1 MLLNR
6 ENKEN
11 RQVVLTIQV
20 ERDPWEKALNE
31 AYEQSKNLFK
41 KEDGSLPTRQ
51 EMEEKHGADVF
62 YQDAVN
68 STFPVALVEAV
79 RQEDISVAGA
89 PELSV
94 ESIGPDGYVFT
105 ALIDL
110 YPEVKLGQYKGLS
123 APRPTVE
130 LSDDDATAAIEE
142 YLQNHLAEEH
152 PKKAAMGDEVVLDFE
167 GFVNG
172 VPFDGGKAENYSLEI
187 GSGSFVPG
195 FEDQLIGMKAGD
207 ENDINIT
214 FPEDYHAELAG
225 KAVVFH
231 VKINEVKAKDVPAMD
246 DEFAK
251 DVSEFDTLKELKAD
265 LKKKITEEREA
276 SAKQA
281 FEDELMRQVAENIT
295 CDVPQAMVDT
305 QAHRFVDNFK
315 MQIQSQG
322 IPYDQYL
329 KITGMEESKLFEDA
343 KEPALR
349 QVRLDVALTEIIKV
363 ENIEATDEDVE
374 KEYAS
379 MSEVRH
385 GRGDR
390 EEVPDPRGGG
400 GPGEDPEGHRRGHRE
415 CHRHQA
421 RGA

>member
-20 ERDPWEKALNE
+20 EQEPWEKALNE

-41 KEDGSLPTRQ
+41 KEDGTLPTRQ

-68 STFPVALVEAV
+68 NTFPVALVEAV

-94 ESIGPDGYVFT
+94 ESIGPEGYIFT

-130 LSDDDATAAIEE
+130 LSDDDVTAAIEE

-172 VPFDGGKAENYSLEI
+172 VPFEGGKAEQYPLLL
-187 GSGSFVPG
+187 GSGYFIPG
-195 FEDQLIGMKAGD
+195 FEEQVAGMAVGD
-207 ENDINIT
+207 EWDIAVT
-214 FPEDYHAELAG
+214 FPAQYAPELAG
-225 KAVVFH
+225 KDAVFH
-231 VKINEVKAKDVPAMD
+231 IKVHKITRRVKPVMGDDFAKAQGFADASALRRSIMEQAVRAKQQEAMD
-246 DEFAK
+246 AYADALVQQVIAGMEVDIPERMVTCQLDGLMRDLEQQLMQQGATMDAYLEMAGLTRDDLRRQAESRARAAVEFELAMTEIARRENIQFTAAELEEK
-251 DVSEFDTLKELKAD
+251 YTPMSALYGMTPDQLKQSLPVERLTHD
-265 LKKKITEEREA
+265 LRLARARAIIVD
-276 SAKQA
+276 SAKQ
-281 FEDELMRQVAENIT
+281 I
-295 CDVPQAMVDT
+295 
-305 QAHRFVDNFK
+305 
-315 MQIQSQG
+315 
-322 IPYDQYL
+322 
-329 KITGMEESKLFEDA
+329 
-343 KEPALR
+343 
-349 QVRLDVALTEIIKV
+349 
-363 ENIEATDEDVE
+363 
-374 KEYAS
+374 
-379 MSEVRH
+379 
-385 GRGDR
+385 
-390 EEVPDPRGGG
+390 
-400 GPGEDPEGHRRGHRE
+400 
-415 CHRHQA
+415 
-421 RGA
+421 

>member
-20 ERDPWEKALNE
+20 ERDPWEKALIE

-130 LSDDDATAAIEE
+130 LSDDDVTAAIEE

-172 VPFDGGKAENYSLEI
+172 VPFEGGKAEQYPLLL
-187 GSGSFVPG
+187 GSGYFIPG
-195 FEDQLIGMKAGD
+195 FEEQVAGMAVGD
-207 ENDINIT
+207 ERDIAVT
-214 FPEDYHAELAG
+214 FPAQYAPELAG
-225 KAVVFH
+225 KDAVFH
-231 VKINEVKAKDVPAMD
+231 IKVHKITRRVKPVMD
-246 DEFAK
+246 DAFAK
-251 DVSEFDTLKELKAD
+251 AQGFADASALRRSIMEQAVRAKQQEATDAYADALVQQVIAGMEVDIPERMVTCQLDGLMRDLEQQLMQQGATMDAYLEMAGITRDDLRRQAESSARAAVEFELAMTEIARRENIQFTDAELEEKYTQMSALYGMTPDQLKQSLPIERLTHD
-265 LKKKITEEREA
+265 LRLARARAIIVD
-276 SAKQA
+276 SAKQ
-281 FEDELMRQVAENIT
+281 I
-295 CDVPQAMVDT
+295 
-305 QAHRFVDNFK
+305 
-315 MQIQSQG
+315 
-322 IPYDQYL
+322 
-329 KITGMEESKLFEDA
+329 
-343 KEPALR
+343 
-349 QVRLDVALTEIIKV
+349 
-363 ENIEATDEDVE
+363 
-374 KEYAS
+374 
-379 MSEVRH
+379 
-385 GRGDR
+385 
-390 EEVPDPRGGG
+390 
-400 GPGEDPEGHRRGHRE
+400 
-415 CHRHQA
+415 
-421 RGA
+421 

>member
-130 LSDDDATAAIEE
+130 LSDDDVTAAIEE

-172 VPFDGGKAENYSLEI
+172 VPFEGGKAEQYPLLL
-187 GSGSFVPG
+187 GSGYFIPG
-195 FEDQLIGMKAGD
+195 FEEQVAGMAVGD
-207 ENDINIT
+207 ERDIAVT
-214 FPEDYHAELAG
+214 FPAQYAPELAG
-225 KAVVFH
+225 KDAVFH
-231 VKINEVKAKDVPAMD
+231 IKVHKITRRVKPVMD
-246 DEFAK
+246 DAFAK
-251 DVSEFDTLKELKAD
+251 AQGFADASALRRSIMEQAVRAKQQEATDAYADALVQQVIAGMEVDIPERMVTCQLDGLMRDLEQQLMQQGATMDAYLEMAGITRDDLRRQAESSARAAVEFELAMTEIARRENIQFTDAELEEKYTQMSALYGMTPDQLKQSLPIERLPHD
-265 LKKKITEEREA
+265 LRLARARAIIVD
-276 SAKQA
+276 SAKQ
-281 FEDELMRQVAENIT
+281 I
-295 CDVPQAMVDT
+295 
-305 QAHRFVDNFK
+305 
-315 MQIQSQG
+315 
-322 IPYDQYL
+322 
-329 KITGMEESKLFEDA
+329 
-343 KEPALR
+343 
-349 QVRLDVALTEIIKV
+349 
-363 ENIEATDEDVE
+363 
-374 KEYAS
+374 
-379 MSEVRH
+379 
-385 GRGDR
+385 
-390 EEVPDPRGGG
+390 
-400 GPGEDPEGHRRGHRE
+400 
-415 CHRHQA
+415 
-421 RGA
+421 

>member
-130 LSDDDATAAIEE
+130 LSDDDVTAAIEE

-172 VPFDGGKAENYSLEI
+172 VPFEGGKAEQYPLLL
-187 GSGSFVPG
+187 GSGYFIPG
-195 FEDQLIGMKAGD
+195 FEEQVAGMAVGD
-207 ENDINIT
+207 ERDIAVT
-214 FPEDYHAELAG
+214 FPAQYAPELAG
-225 KAVVFH
+225 KDAVFH
-231 VKINEVKAKDVPAMD
+231 IKVHKITRRVKPVMD
-246 DEFAK
+246 DAFAK
-251 DVSEFDTLKELKAD
+251 AQGFADASALRRSIMEQAVRAKQQEATDAYADALVQQVIAGMEVDIPERMVTCQLDGLMRDLEQQLMQQGATMDAYLEMAGITRDDLRRQAESSARTAVEFELAMTEIARRENIQFTDAELEEKYTQMSALYGMTPDQLKQSLPIERLTHD
-265 LKKKITEEREA
+265 LRLARARAIIVD
-276 SAKQA
+276 SAKQ
-281 FEDELMRQVAENIT
+281 I
-295 CDVPQAMVDT
+295 
-305 QAHRFVDNFK
+305 
-315 MQIQSQG
+315 
-322 IPYDQYL
+322 
-329 KITGMEESKLFEDA
+329 
-343 KEPALR
+343 
-349 QVRLDVALTEIIKV
+349 
-363 ENIEATDEDVE
+363 
-374 KEYAS
+374 
-379 MSEVRH
+379 
-385 GRGDR
+385 
-390 EEVPDPRGGG
+390 
-400 GPGEDPEGHRRGHRE
+400 
-415 CHRHQA
+415 
-421 RGA
+421 

>member
-20 ERDPWEKALNE
+20 EQEPWEKALNE

-94 ESIGPDGYVFT
+94 ESIGPEGYIFT

-130 LSDDDATAAIEE
+130 LSDDDVTAAIEE

-152 PKKAAMGDEVVLDFE
+152 PEKAAMGDEVVLDFE

-172 VPFDGGKAENYSLEI
+172 VPFEGGKAEQYPLLL
-187 GSGSFVPG
+187 GSGYFIPG
-195 FEDQLIGMKAGD
+195 FEEQVAGMTVGD
-207 ENDINIT
+207 ERDIAVT
-214 FPEDYHAELAG
+214 FPAQYAPELAG
-225 KAVVFH
+225 KDAVFH
-231 VKINEVKAKDVPAMD
+231 IKVHKITRRVKPVMGD
-246 DEFAK
+246 DFAK
-251 DVSEFDTLKELKAD
+251 AQGFADASALRCSIMEQAVRAKQQEATDAYADALVQQVIAGMEVDIPERMVTCQLDGLMRDLEQQLMQQGATMDAYLEMAGLTRDDLRRQAESSARAAVEFELAMTEIARQENIQFTDAELEEKYTQMSALYGMTPDQLKQSLPIERLTHD
-265 LKKKITEEREA
+265 LRLARARAIIVD
-276 SAKQA
+276 SAKQ
-281 FEDELMRQVAENIT
+281 I
-295 CDVPQAMVDT
+295 
-305 QAHRFVDNFK
+305 
-315 MQIQSQG
+315 
-322 IPYDQYL
+322 
-329 KITGMEESKLFEDA
+329 
-343 KEPALR
+343 
-349 QVRLDVALTEIIKV
+349 
-363 ENIEATDEDVE
+363 
-374 KEYAS
+374 
-379 MSEVRH
+379 
-385 GRGDR
+385 
-390 EEVPDPRGGG
+390 
-400 GPGEDPEGHRRGHRE
+400 
-415 CHRHQA
+415 
-421 RGA
+421 

>member
-20 ERDPWEKALNE
+20 EQEPWEKALNE

-68 STFPVALVEAV
+68 NTFPVALVEAV

-94 ESIGPDGYVFT
+94 ESIGPEGYIFT

-130 LSDDDATAAIEE
+130 LSDDDVTAAIEE

-172 VPFDGGKAENYSLEI
+172 VPFEGGKAEQYPLLL
-187 GSGSFVPG
+187 GSGYFIPG
-195 FEDQLIGMKAGD
+195 FEEQVAGMTVGD
-207 ENDINIT
+207 ERDIAVT
-214 FPEDYHAELAG
+214 FPAQYAPELAG
-225 KAVVFH
+225 KDAVFH
-231 VKINEVKAKDVPAMD
+231 IKVHKITRRVKPVMGDDFAKAQGFADASALRCSIMEQAVRAKQQEATDAYADALVQQVIAGMEVDIPERMVTCQLDGLMRDLEQQLMQQGAAMD
-246 DEFAK
+246 AYLEMAGLTRDDLRRQAESSARAAVEFELAMTEIARQENIQFTDAELEEK
-251 DVSEFDTLKELKAD
+251 YTQMSALYGMTPDQLKQSLPIERLTHD
-265 LKKKITEEREA
+265 LRLARARAIIVD
-276 SAKQA
+276 SAKQ
-281 FEDELMRQVAENIT
+281 I
-295 CDVPQAMVDT
+295 
-305 QAHRFVDNFK
+305 
-315 MQIQSQG
+315 
-322 IPYDQYL
+322 
-329 KITGMEESKLFEDA
+329 
-343 KEPALR
+343 
-349 QVRLDVALTEIIKV
+349 
-363 ENIEATDEDVE
+363 
-374 KEYAS
+374 
-379 MSEVRH
+379 
-385 GRGDR
+385 
-390 EEVPDPRGGG
+390 
-400 GPGEDPEGHRRGHRE
+400 
-415 CHRHQA
+415 
-421 RGA
+421 

>member
-110 YPEVKLGQYKGLS
+110 YPEVELGQYKGLS

-130 LSDDDATAAIEE
+130 LSDDDVTAAIEK

-172 VPFDGGKAENYSLEI
+172 VPFEGGKAEQYPLLL
-187 GSGSFVPG
+187 GSGYFIPG
-195 FEDQLIGMKAGD
+195 FEEQVAGMAVGD
-207 ENDINIT
+207 ERDIAVT
-214 FPEDYHAELAG
+214 FPAQYAPELAG
-225 KAVVFH
+225 KDAVFH
-231 VKINEVKAKDVPAMD
+231 IKVHKITRRVKPVMDDAFAKAQGFADASALRRSIMEQAVRAKQQEAMD
-246 DEFAK
+246 AFADALVQQVIAGMEVDIPERMVTCQLDGLMRDLEQQRMQQGATMDAYLEMAGITRDDLRRQAESSARAAVEFELAMTEIARRENIQFTDAELEEK
-251 DVSEFDTLKELKAD
+251 YTQMSALYGMTPDQLKQSLPIERLTHD
-265 LKKKITEEREA
+265 LRLARARAIIVD
-276 SAKQA
+276 SAKQ
-281 FEDELMRQVAENIT
+281 I
-295 CDVPQAMVDT
+295 
-305 QAHRFVDNFK
+305 
-315 MQIQSQG
+315 
-322 IPYDQYL
+322 
-329 KITGMEESKLFEDA
+329 
-343 KEPALR
+343 
-349 QVRLDVALTEIIKV
+349 
-363 ENIEATDEDVE
+363 
-374 KEYAS
+374 
-379 MSEVRH
+379 
-385 GRGDR
+385 
-390 EEVPDPRGGG
+390 
-400 GPGEDPEGHRRGHRE
+400 
-415 CHRHQA
+415 
-421 RGA
+421 

>member
-130 LSDDDATAAIEE
+130 LSDDDVTAAIEE

-172 VPFDGGKAENYSLEI
+172 VPFEGGKAEQYPLLL
-187 GSGSFVPG
+187 GSGYFIPG
-195 FEDQLIGMKAGD
+195 FEEQVAGMAVGD
-207 ENDINIT
+207 ERDIAVT
-214 FPEDYHAELAG
+214 FPAQYAPELAG
-225 KAVVFH
+225 KDAVFH
-231 VKINEVKAKDVPAMD
+231 IKVHKITRRVKPVMD
-246 DEFAK
+246 DAFAK
-251 DVSEFDTLKELKAD
+251 AQGFADASALRRSIMEQAVRAKQQEATDAYADALVQQVIAGMEVDIPERMVTCQLDGLMRDLEQQLMQQGATMDAYLEMAGITRDDLRRQAESSARAAVEFELAMTEIARRENIQFTDAELEEKYTQMSALYGMTPDQLKQSLPIERLTHD
-265 LKKKITEEREA
+265 LRLARARAIIVD
-276 SAKQA
+276 SAKQ
-281 FEDELMRQVAENIT
+281 I
-295 CDVPQAMVDT
+295 
-305 QAHRFVDNFK
+305 
-315 MQIQSQG
+315 
-322 IPYDQYL
+322 
-329 KITGMEESKLFEDA
+329 
-343 KEPALR
+343 
-349 QVRLDVALTEIIKV
+349 
-363 ENIEATDEDVE
+363 
-374 KEYAS
+374 
-379 MSEVRH
+379 
-385 GRGDR
+385 
-390 EEVPDPRGGG
+390 
-400 GPGEDPEGHRRGHRE
+400 
-415 CHRHQA
+415 
-421 RGA
+421 

>member
-11 RQVVLTIQV
+11 HQVVLTIQV

-130 LSDDDATAAIEE
+130 LSDDDVTAAIEK

-172 VPFDGGKAENYSLEI
+172 VPFEGGKAEQYPLLL
-187 GSGSFVPG
+187 GSGYFIPG
-195 FEDQLIGMKAGD
+195 FEEQVAGMAVGD
-207 ENDINIT
+207 ERNIAVT
-214 FPEDYHAELAG
+214 FPAQYAPELAG
-225 KAVVFH
+225 KDAVFH
-231 VKINEVKAKDVPAMD
+231 IKVHKITRRVKPVMD
-246 DEFAK
+246 DAFAK
-251 DVSEFDTLKELKAD
+251 AQGFADTSALRRSIMEQAVRAKQQEATDAYADALVQQVIAGMEVDIPERMVTCQLDGLMRDLEQQLMQQGATMDAYLEMAGITRDDLRRQAESSARAAVEFELAMTEIARRENIQFTDAELEEKYTQMSALYGMTPDQLKQSLPIERLTHD
-265 LKKKITEEREA
+265 LRLARARAIIVD
-276 SAKQA
+276 SAKQ
-281 FEDELMRQVAENIT
+281 I
-295 CDVPQAMVDT
+295 
-305 QAHRFVDNFK
+305 
-315 MQIQSQG
+315 
-322 IPYDQYL
+322 
-329 KITGMEESKLFEDA
+329 
-343 KEPALR
+343 
-349 QVRLDVALTEIIKV
+349 
-363 ENIEATDEDVE
+363 
-374 KEYAS
+374 
-379 MSEVRH
+379 
-385 GRGDR
+385 
-390 EEVPDPRGGG
+390 
-400 GPGEDPEGHRRGHRE
+400 
-415 CHRHQA
+415 
-421 RGA
+421 

>member
-130 LSDDDATAAIEE
+130 LSDDDVTAAIEK

-172 VPFDGGKAENYSLEI
+172 VPFEGGKAEQYPLLL
-187 GSGSFVPG
+187 GSGYFIPG
-195 FEDQLIGMKAGD
+195 FEEQVAGMAVGD
-207 ENDINIT
+207 ERDIAVT
-214 FPEDYHAELAG
+214 FPAQYAPELAG
-225 KAVVFH
+225 KDAVFH
-231 VKINEVKAKDVPAMD
+231 IKVHKITRRVKPVMD
-246 DEFAK
+246 DAFAK
-251 DVSEFDTLKELKAD
+251 AQGFADTSALRRSIMEQAVRAKQQEATDAYADALVQQVIAGMEVDIPERMVTCQLDGLMRDLEQQLMQQGATMDAYLEMAGITRDDLRRQAESSARAAVEFELAMTEIARRENIQFTDAELEEKYTQMSALYGMTPDQLKQSLPIERLTHD
-265 LKKKITEEREA
+265 LRLARARAIIVD
-276 SAKQA
+276 SAKQ
-281 FEDELMRQVAENIT
+281 I
-295 CDVPQAMVDT
+295 
-305 QAHRFVDNFK
+305 
-315 MQIQSQG
+315 
-322 IPYDQYL
+322 
-329 KITGMEESKLFEDA
+329 
-343 KEPALR
+343 
-349 QVRLDVALTEIIKV
+349 
-363 ENIEATDEDVE
+363 
-374 KEYAS
+374 
-379 MSEVRH
+379 
-385 GRGDR
+385 
-390 EEVPDPRGGG
+390 
-400 GPGEDPEGHRRGHRE
+400 
-415 CHRHQA
+415 
-421 RGA
+421 

>member
-11 RQVVLTIQV
+11 HQVVLTIQV

-130 LSDDDATAAIEE
+130 LSDDDVTAAIEE

-172 VPFDGGKAENYSLEI
+172 VPFEGGKAEQYPLLL
-187 GSGSFVPG
+187 GSGYFIPG
-195 FEDQLIGMKAGD
+195 FEEQVAGMAVGD
-207 ENDINIT
+207 ERDIAVT
-214 FPEDYHAELAG
+214 FPAQYAPELAG
-225 KAVVFH
+225 KDAVFH
-231 VKINEVKAKDVPAMD
+231 IKVHKITRRVKPVMGDA
-246 DEFAK
+246 FAK
-251 DVSEFDTLKELKAD
+251 AQGFADASALRRSIMEQAVRAKQQEATDAYADALVQQVIAGMEVDIPERMVTCQLDGLMRDLEQQLMQQGATMDAYLEMAGITRDDLRRQAESSARAAVEFELAMTEIARRENIQFTDAELEEKYTQMSALYGMTPDQLKQSLPIERLTHD
-265 LKKKITEEREA
+265 LRLARARAIIVD
-276 SAKQA
+276 SAKQ
-281 FEDELMRQVAENIT
+281 I
-295 CDVPQAMVDT
+295 
-305 QAHRFVDNFK
+305 
-315 MQIQSQG
+315 
-322 IPYDQYL
+322 
-329 KITGMEESKLFEDA
+329 
-343 KEPALR
+343 
-349 QVRLDVALTEIIKV
+349 
-363 ENIEATDEDVE
+363 
-374 KEYAS
+374 
-379 MSEVRH
+379 
-385 GRGDR
+385 
-390 EEVPDPRGGG
+390 
-400 GPGEDPEGHRRGHRE
+400 
-415 CHRHQA
+415 
-421 RGA
+421 

>member
-20 ERDPWEKALNE
+20 EQEPWEKALNE

-68 STFPVALVEAV
+68 NTFPVALVEAV

-94 ESIGPDGYVFT
+94 ESIGPEGYIFT

-130 LSDDDATAAIEE
+130 LSDDDVTAAIEE

-152 PKKAAMGDEVVLDFE
+152 PEKAAMGDEVVLDFE

-172 VPFDGGKAENYSLEI
+172 VPFEGGKAEQYPLLL
-187 GSGSFVPG
+187 GSGYFIPG
-195 FEDQLIGMKAGD
+195 FEEQVAGMTVGD
-207 ENDINIT
+207 ERDIAVT
-214 FPEDYHAELAG
+214 FPAQYAPELAG
-225 KAVVFH
+225 KDAVFH
-231 VKINEVKAKDVPAMD
+231 IKVHKITRRVKPVMGD
-246 DEFAK
+246 DFAK
-251 DVSEFDTLKELKAD
+251 AQGFADASALRRSIMEQAVRAKQQEATDAYADALVQQVIAGMEVDIPERMVTCQLDGLMRDLEQQLMQQGATMDAYLEMAGLTRDDLRRQAESSARAAVEFELAMTEIARQENIQFTDAELEEKYTQMSALYGMTPDQLKQSLPIERLTHD
-265 LKKKITEEREA
+265 LRLARARAIIVD
-276 SAKQA
+276 SAKQ
-281 FEDELMRQVAENIT
+281 I
-295 CDVPQAMVDT
+295 
-305 QAHRFVDNFK
+305 
-315 MQIQSQG
+315 
-322 IPYDQYL
+322 
-329 KITGMEESKLFEDA
+329 
-343 KEPALR
+343 
-349 QVRLDVALTEIIKV
+349 
-363 ENIEATDEDVE
+363 
-374 KEYAS
+374 
-379 MSEVRH
+379 
-385 GRGDR
+385 
-390 EEVPDPRGGG
+390 
-400 GPGEDPEGHRRGHRE
+400 
-415 CHRHQA
+415 
-421 RGA
+421 

>member
-20 ERDPWEKALNE
+20 ERDSWEKALNE

-130 LSDDDATAAIEE
+130 LSDDDVTAAIEE

-172 VPFDGGKAENYSLEI
+172 VPFEGGKAEQYPLLL
-187 GSGSFVPG
+187 GSGYFIPG
-195 FEDQLIGMKAGD
+195 FEEQVAGMAVGD
-207 ENDINIT
+207 ERDIAVT
-214 FPEDYHAELAG
+214 FPAQYAPELAG
-225 KAVVFH
+225 KDAVFH
-231 VKINEVKAKDVPAMD
+231 IKVHKITRRVKPVMGD
-246 DEFAK
+246 DFAK
-251 DVSEFDTLKELKAD
+251 AQGFADASALRRSIMEQAVRAKQQEATDAYADALVQQVIAGMEVDIPERMVTCQLDGLMRDLEQQLMQQGATMDAYLEMAGITRDDLRRQAESSARAAVEFELAMTEIARRENIQFTDAELEEKYTQMSALYGMTPDQLKQSLPIKRLTHD
-265 LKKKITEEREA
+265 LRLARARAIIVD
-276 SAKQA
+276 SAKQ
-281 FEDELMRQVAENIT
+281 I
-295 CDVPQAMVDT
+295 
-305 QAHRFVDNFK
+305 
-315 MQIQSQG
+315 
-322 IPYDQYL
+322 
-329 KITGMEESKLFEDA
+329 
-343 KEPALR
+343 
-349 QVRLDVALTEIIKV
+349 
-363 ENIEATDEDVE
+363 
-374 KEYAS
+374 
-379 MSEVRH
+379 
-385 GRGDR
+385 
-390 EEVPDPRGGG
+390 
-400 GPGEDPEGHRRGHRE
+400 
-415 CHRHQA
+415 
-421 RGA
+421 

>member
-130 LSDDDATAAIEE
+130 LSDDDVTAAIEE

-172 VPFDGGKAENYSLEI
+172 VPFEGGKAEQYPLLL
-187 GSGSFVPG
+187 GSGYFIPG
-195 FEDQLIGMKAGD
+195 FEVQVAGMAVGD
-207 ENDINIT
+207 ERDIAVT
-214 FPEDYHAELAG
+214 FPAQYAPELAG
-225 KAVVFH
+225 KDAVFH
-231 VKINEVKAKDVPAMD
+231 IKVHKITRRVKPVMD
-246 DEFAK
+246 DAFAK
-251 DVSEFDTLKELKAD
+251 AQGFADASALRRSIMEQAVRAKQQEATDAYADALVQQVIAGMEVDIPERMVTCQLDGLMRDLEQQLMQQGATMDAYLEMAGITRDDLRRQAESSARAAVEFELAMTEIARRENIQFTDAELEEKYTQMSALYGMTPDQLKQSLPIERLTHD
-265 LKKKITEEREA
+265 LRLARARAIIVD
-276 SAKQA
+276 SAKQ
-281 FEDELMRQVAENIT
+281 I
-295 CDVPQAMVDT
+295 
-305 QAHRFVDNFK
+305 
-315 MQIQSQG
+315 
-322 IPYDQYL
+322 
-329 KITGMEESKLFEDA
+329 
-343 KEPALR
+343 
-349 QVRLDVALTEIIKV
+349 
-363 ENIEATDEDVE
+363 
-374 KEYAS
+374 
-379 MSEVRH
+379 
-385 GRGDR
+385 
-390 EEVPDPRGGG
+390 
-400 GPGEDPEGHRRGHRE
+400 
-415 CHRHQA
+415 
-421 RGA
+421 

>member
-20 ERDPWEKALNE
+20 EQEPWEKALNE

-68 STFPVALVEAV
+68 NTFPVALVEAV

-94 ESIGPDGYVFT
+94 ESIGPEGYIFT

-130 LSDDDATAAIEE
+130 LSDDDVTAAIEE

-152 PKKAAMGDEVVLDFE
+152 PEKAAMGDEVVLDFE

-172 VPFDGGKAENYSLEI
+172 VPFEGGKAEQYPLLL
-187 GSGSFVPG
+187 GSGYFIPG
-195 FEDQLIGMKAGD
+195 FEEQVAGMAVGD
-207 ENDINIT
+207 ERDIAVT
-214 FPEDYHAELAG
+214 FPAQYAPELAG
-225 KAVVFH
+225 KDAVFH
-231 VKINEVKAKDVPAMD
+231 IKVHKITRRVKPVMD
-246 DEFAK
+246 DAFAK
-251 DVSEFDTLKELKAD
+251 AQGFADASALRRSIMEQAVRAKQQEATDAYADALVQQVIAGMEVDIPERMVTCQLDGLMRDLEQQLMQQGATMDAYLEMAGLTRDDLRRQAESSARAAVEFELAMTEIARQENIQFTDAELEEKYTQMSALYGMTPDQLKQSLPVERLTHD
-265 LKKKITEEREA
+265 LRLARARAIIVD
-276 SAKQA
+276 SAKQ
-281 FEDELMRQVAENIT
+281 I
-295 CDVPQAMVDT
+295 
-305 QAHRFVDNFK
+305 
-315 MQIQSQG
+315 
-322 IPYDQYL
+322 
-329 KITGMEESKLFEDA
+329 
-343 KEPALR
+343 
-349 QVRLDVALTEIIKV
+349 
-363 ENIEATDEDVE
+363 
-374 KEYAS
+374 
-379 MSEVRH
+379 
-385 GRGDR
+385 
-390 EEVPDPRGGG
+390 
-400 GPGEDPEGHRRGHRE
+400 
-415 CHRHQA
+415 
-421 RGA
+421 

>member
-130 LSDDDATAAIEE
+130 LSDDDVTAAIEE

-172 VPFDGGKAENYSLEI
+172 VPFEGGKAEQYPLLL
-187 GSGSFVPG
+187 GSGYFIPG
-195 FEDQLIGMKAGD
+195 FEEQVAGMTVGD
-207 ENDINIT
+207 ERDIAVT
-214 FPEDYHAELAG
+214 FPAQYAPELAG
-225 KAVVFH
+225 KDAVFH
-231 VKINEVKAKDVPAMD
+231 IKVHKITRRVKPVMGD
-246 DEFAK
+246 DFAK
-251 DVSEFDTLKELKAD
+251 AQGFADVSALRRSIMEQAVRAKQQEATDAYADALVQQVIAGMEVDIPERMVTCQLDGLMRDLEQQLMQQGATMDAYLEMAGITRDDLRRQAESSARAAVEFELAMTEIARQENIQFTDAELEEKYTQMSALYGMTPDQLKQSLPIERLTHD
-265 LKKKITEEREA
+265 LRLARARAIIVD
-276 SAKQA
+276 SAKQ
-281 FEDELMRQVAENIT
+281 I
-295 CDVPQAMVDT
+295 
-305 QAHRFVDNFK
+305 
-315 MQIQSQG
+315 
-322 IPYDQYL
+322 
-329 KITGMEESKLFEDA
+329 
-343 KEPALR
+343 
-349 QVRLDVALTEIIKV
+349 
-363 ENIEATDEDVE
+363 
-374 KEYAS
+374 
-379 MSEVRH
+379 
-385 GRGDR
+385 
-390 EEVPDPRGGG
+390 
-400 GPGEDPEGHRRGHRE
+400 
-415 CHRHQA
+415 
-421 RGA
+421 

>member
-130 LSDDDATAAIEE
+130 LSDDDVTAAIEE

-172 VPFDGGKAENYSLEI
+172 VPFEGGKAEQYPLLL
-187 GSGSFVPG
+187 GSGYFIPG
-195 FEDQLIGMKAGD
+195 FEEQVAGMAVGD
-207 ENDINIT
+207 ERDIAVT
-214 FPEDYHAELAG
+214 FPAQYAPELAG
-225 KAVVFH
+225 KDAVFH
-231 VKINEVKAKDVPAMD
+231 IKVHKITRRVKPVMD
-246 DEFAK
+246 DAFAK
-251 DVSEFDTLKELKAD
+251 AQGFADASALRRSIMEQAVRAKQQEATDAYADALVQQVIAGMEVDIPERMVTCQLDGLMRDLEQQLMQQGATMDAYLEMAGITRDDLRRQAESSARAAVEFELAMTEIAHLENIQFTDAELEEKYTQMSALYGMTPDQLKQSLPIERLTHD
-265 LKKKITEEREA
+265 LRLARARAIIVD
-276 SAKQA
+276 SAKQ
-281 FEDELMRQVAENIT
+281 I
-295 CDVPQAMVDT
+295 
-305 QAHRFVDNFK
+305 
-315 MQIQSQG
+315 
-322 IPYDQYL
+322 
-329 KITGMEESKLFEDA
+329 
-343 KEPALR
+343 
-349 QVRLDVALTEIIKV
+349 
-363 ENIEATDEDVE
+363 
-374 KEYAS
+374 
-379 MSEVRH
+379 
-385 GRGDR
+385 
-390 EEVPDPRGGG
+390 
-400 GPGEDPEGHRRGHRE
+400 
-415 CHRHQA
+415 
-421 RGA
+421 

>member
-20 ERDPWEKALNE
+20 EQEPWEKALNE

-41 KEDGSLPTRQ
+41 KEDGTLPTRQ

-68 STFPVALVEAV
+68 NTFPVALVEAV

-94 ESIGPDGYVFT
+94 ESIGPEGYIFT

-130 LSDDDATAAIEE
+130 LSDDDVTAAIEE

-172 VPFDGGKAENYSLEI
+172 VPFEGGKAEQYPLLL
-187 GSGSFVPG
+187 GSGYFIPG
-195 FEDQLIGMKAGD
+195 FEEQVAGMAVGD
-207 ENDINIT
+207 ERDIAVT
-214 FPEDYHAELAG
+214 FPAQYAPELAG
-225 KAVVFH
+225 KDAVFH
-231 VKINEVKAKDVPAMD
+231 IKVHKITRRVKPVMD
-246 DEFAK
+246 DAFAK
-251 DVSEFDTLKELKAD
+251 AQGFADASALRRSIMEQAVRAKQQEATDAYADALVQQVIAGMEVDIPERMVTCQLDGLMRDLEQQLMQQGATMDAYLEMAGLTRDDLRRQAESSARAAVEFELAMTEIARQENIQFTDAELEEKYTQMSALYGMTPDQLKQSLPIERLTHD
-265 LKKKITEEREA
+265 LRLARARAIIVD
-276 SAKQA
+276 SAKQ
-281 FEDELMRQVAENIT
+281 I
-295 CDVPQAMVDT
+295 
-305 QAHRFVDNFK
+305 
-315 MQIQSQG
+315 
-322 IPYDQYL
+322 
-329 KITGMEESKLFEDA
+329 
-343 KEPALR
+343 
-349 QVRLDVALTEIIKV
+349 
-363 ENIEATDEDVE
+363 
-374 KEYAS
+374 
-379 MSEVRH
+379 
-385 GRGDR
+385 
-390 EEVPDPRGGG
+390 
-400 GPGEDPEGHRRGHRE
+400 
-415 CHRHQA
+415 
-421 RGA
+421 

>member
-130 LSDDDATAAIEE
+130 LSDDDVTAAIEE

-152 PKKAAMGDEVVLDFE
+152 PEKAAMGDEVVLDFE

-172 VPFDGGKAENYSLEI
+172 VPFEGGKAEQYPLLL
-187 GSGSFVPG
+187 GSGYFIPG
-195 FEDQLIGMKAGD
+195 FEEQVAGMAVGD
-207 ENDINIT
+207 ERDIAVT
-214 FPEDYHAELAG
+214 FPAQYAPELAG
-225 KAVVFH
+225 KDAVFH
-231 VKINEVKAKDVPAMD
+231 IKVHKITRRVKPVMD
-246 DEFAK
+246 DAFAK
-251 DVSEFDTLKELKAD
+251 AQGFADASALRRSIMEQAVRAKQQEATDAYADALVQQVIAGMEADIPARMVTCQLDGLMRDLEQQLMQQGATMDAYLEMAGITRDDLRRQAESSARAAVEFELAMTEIARRENIQFTDAELEEKYTQMSALYGMTPDQLKQSLPIERLTHD
-265 LKKKITEEREA
+265 LRLARARAIIVD
-276 SAKQA
+276 SAKQ
-281 FEDELMRQVAENIT
+281 I
-295 CDVPQAMVDT
+295 
-305 QAHRFVDNFK
+305 
-315 MQIQSQG
+315 
-322 IPYDQYL
+322 
-329 KITGMEESKLFEDA
+329 
-343 KEPALR
+343 
-349 QVRLDVALTEIIKV
+349 
-363 ENIEATDEDVE
+363 
-374 KEYAS
+374 
-379 MSEVRH
+379 
-385 GRGDR
+385 
-390 EEVPDPRGGG
+390 
-400 GPGEDPEGHRRGHRE
+400 
-415 CHRHQA
+415 
-421 RGA
+421 